1 MSKLPI
7 LILIPVSQNPFY
19 VYQSKHDFLEI
30 HNGRGKFWPSKGATK
45 DSSRFASSPRL
56 KLSVQKRMSYLL
68 QTDWHASLAFFS
80 HVCSHGCHVGCLWR
94 QDHLLA
100 QRGQWL
106 CRRATT
112 FILPIKIVL
121 KLQIIA

>member
-1 MSKLPI
+1 MTLMLLSQLKMHRPTTTTTKSVKKKVSKLLI

-68 QTDWHASLAFFS
+68 RTDWHASLAFCLR
-80 HVCSHGCHVGCLWR
+80 VCSHGCHVGCLWR
-94 QDHLLA
+94 Q
-100 QRGQWL
+100 
-106 CRRATT
+106 
-112 FILPIKIVL
+112 
-121 KLQIIA
+121 

>member
-1 MSKLPI
+1 MVARPVEDARTHDDDDQVRQKKVSKLPI

-68 QTDWHASLAFFS
+68 RTDWHASLN
-80 HVCSHGCHVGCLWR
+80 L
-94 QDHLLA
+94 
-100 QRGQWL
+100 
-106 CRRATT
+106 
-112 FILPIKIVL
+112 
-121 KLQIIA
+121 